1 MKRRKTCN
9 KYDKNLIEEQKEVR
23 QSDSTNEKEIVGK
36 ALSGLLVASAMCGDY
51 SYNGGKLC

>member
-9 KYDKNLIEEQKEVR
+9 KYDKNLIEEKKEVD
-23 QSDSTNEKEIVGK
+23 SDSKNEKEMVGK

-51 SYNGGKLC
+51 GYNGGKLC

>member
-23 QSDSTNEKEIVGK
+23 QSDLKNEKEIVSK

-51 SYNGGKLC
+51 DYNGGKLC